1 MVQAGPSGTPGRDYD
16 IVQLHLVTNAPRA
29 PSPSPG
35 ESCWAWQHRER
46 GPVVA
51 EFEQDERHDGPR
63 VLSADQATADAAD
76 LKAGIGELAALV
88 SGSFGLTELLTRVA
102 TSAAKAI
109 PGADGAGVTLLR
121 LDRPDNLVEALAA
134 SHPFVSEIDE
144 IQYVT
149 LNEGPCITAALEGR
163 TVRSGSLGGE
173 KMWPRFGPR
182 VGRLGIHSA
191 LSLPLI
197 IPGQVVGAINVYAR
211 GKDVFDDHA
220 AELGELFAAPAA
232 VVVHNAQIL
241 AQALAL
247 TVQLQ
252 AALSS
257 RPLIDQAI
265 GLMRGRTGGSAEEAF
280 ARLREISQSDHTK
293 LADVARHIVDEAV
306 RRARSRHTDS

>member
-1 MVQAGPSGTPGRDYD
+1 V
-16 IVQLHLVTNAPRA
+16 VT
-29 PSPSPG
+29 
-35 ESCWAWQHRER
+35 
-46 GPVVA
+46 

-63 VLSADQATADAAD
+63 VLSSDQATADAAD
-76 LKAGIGELAALV
+76 LHAGIGELAALV

-134 SHPFVSEIDE
+134 SHPFVSQIDE

-232 VVVHNAQIL
+232 VAVHNAQIL

-252 AALSS
+252 TALSS